1 MITTHTSVF
10 EYSRVHIGFASIV
23 TMKSVYV
30 TILYLNIKHYLILL
44 YIIRMGGKDRIISS
58 EGGLQ
63 DFYHC
68 DFKINI

>member
-1 MITTHTSVF
+1 
-10 EYSRVHIGFASIV
+10 
-23 TMKSVYV
+23 MKSVYV
-30 TILYLNIKHYLILL
+30 KILYLNIKHYLILL